1 MSKGQ
6 VKESLIKKNQNPA
19 PSIQNKQST
28 SNRGSTAKVFAHS
41 LIIIF
46 MLLQWAGIL
55 LHLPKEYNY
64 ITKPSVVLIM
74 FIYTLFQPHYGA
86 KAFKQF
92 MAIGFIFSALGD
104 IFLMFDGQQFFFYGL
119 GSFATAHIAFLV
131 GFLENSSFD
140 TNQFVNF
147 SVPIAVLLFG
157 YGYYMFIFLTSQTGF
172 PEKLK
177 TPVLVYVILISVMC
191 FASSMRDKTS
201 PKSYYLAFIGAIFF
215 VCSDSILSLNM
226 FIPGFKSTI
235 MQFAVMFTYYI
246 AEYLIFVASLT
257 HYSYFKNREHEK
269 KD

>member
-6 VKESLIKKNQNPA
+6 VKENLIQKNISSGS
-19 PSIQNKQST
+19 SIQNSSKS
-28 SNRGSTAKVFAHS
+28 STAKVFAHS

-46 MLLQWAGIL
+46 MLLQWARIL

-64 ITKPSVVLIM
+64 ITKPSVVFIM
-74 FIYTLFQPHYGA
+74 FIYTLFQPHHGA

-92 MAIGFIFSALGD
+92 MAIGFIFSTLGD
-104 IFLMFDGQQFFFYGL
+104 IFLMFDGQQFLFYGL

-147 SVPIAVLLFG
+147 SVPIGVLLFG

-177 TPVLVYVILISVMC
+177 TPVLVYVVLISVMC

-201 PKSYYLAFIGAIFF
+201 PKSYYLAFIGAFFF

-226 FIPGFKSTI
+226 FVPGFKSTI
-235 MQFAVMFTYYI
+235 MQFAAMFTYYI
-246 AEYLIFVASLT
+246 AEYLIFVASLI
-257 HYSYFKNREHEK
+257 HYGYTKNREHEK